1 MNKEF
6 SAMKN
11 TCKHKTTVLYLIKQK
26 KEEKVLKKFF
36 GGMFIENEILR
47 KEGIYHPIKLEYYK
61 IENNNS
67 QKNGELKY
75 GLEVVKTE
83 YYTND
88 VKIEKNQLEGL
99 TNDENAIKKIL
110 NILKENK
117 VTPIAMQDVIKEILT
132 KRLQIAEN

>member
-1 MNKEF
+1 M
-6 SAMKN
+6 
-11 TCKHKTTVLYLIKQK
+11 
-26 KEEKVLKKFF
+26 KKFF
-36 GGMFIENEILR
+36 GGMFIEEEILR

-61 IENNNS
+61 IENEP
-67 QKNGELKY
+67 KEGKLKY

-88 VKIEKNQLEGL
+88 VKIEKKEVENL
-99 TNDENAIKKIL
+99 TNDENSIKKVL

-117 VTPIAMQDVIKEILT
+117 VTPVAMQDVIKEIFA